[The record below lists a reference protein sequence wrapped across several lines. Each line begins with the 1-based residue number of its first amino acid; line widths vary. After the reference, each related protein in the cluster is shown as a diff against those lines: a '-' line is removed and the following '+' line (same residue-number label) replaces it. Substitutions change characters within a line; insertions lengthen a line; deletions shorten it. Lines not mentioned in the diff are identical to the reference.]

1 MQSSFY
7 LLVYML
13 LGRMGGPTDM
23 AGVALFLCSPAS
35 AHVTGAHIM
44 LDGGTALAG
53 GKRAPATKL

>member
-1 MQSSFY
+1 
-7 LLVYML
+7 
-13 LGRMGGPTDM
+13 MGGPTDM